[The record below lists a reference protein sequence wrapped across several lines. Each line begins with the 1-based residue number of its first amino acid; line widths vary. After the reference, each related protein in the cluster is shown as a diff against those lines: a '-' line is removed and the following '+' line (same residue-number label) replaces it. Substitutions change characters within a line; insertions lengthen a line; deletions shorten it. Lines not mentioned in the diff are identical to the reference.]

1 MAFGF
6 FRGERAVVTGAAS
19 NIGRAIA
26 VRLAEEGA
34 SVLLVDVN
42 EDGNGRTREAITN
55 AGGSADALVC
65 DLSTKDGW
73 HRVIDVVGSSTPHMF
88 VHSACPRRHE
98 KDVALEVDEATFDAM
113 LNTNVRSGLFL
124 GRELGKRMRADKLP
138 GRLLYITSLH
148 AESPR
153 NLPHYSA
160 SKAGLTMVMAELAR
174 ALGPAGI
181 RVNAL
186 APGAVPGG
194 GASNMG
200 DDFGVNRKIPL
211 QRFGKPEDMASA
223 AVALLSNELMGYVT
237 GITLPVDGGIQ
248 HFNWI
253 DMPLSG

>member
-1 MAFGF
+1 MSYGF
-6 FRGERAVVTGAAS
+6 FKGERALVTGAAS

-26 VRLAEEGA
+26 ARLALEGA

-42 EDGNGRTREAITN
+42 EDGNEQTLNAIAA
-55 AGGSADALVC
+55 AGGSAETLAC
-65 DLSTKDGW
+65 DLSTTDGW
-73 HRVIDVVGSSTPHMF
+73 RGVIDAIGPDTPHMF
-88 VHSACPRRHE
+88 VHSACPRRFE

-113 LNTNVRSGLFL
+113 LTTNIRSGFFL
-124 GRELGKRMRADKLP
+124 GREIGKRMRADNLP

-160 SKAGLTMVMAELAR
+160 SKAGLTMVTVELAR
-174 ALGPAGI
+174 ALSPAGI

-200 DDFGVNRKIPL
+200 DDFGVNQKIAL
-211 QRFGKPEDMASA
+211 QRFGRPDDMASA
-223 AVALLSNELMGYVT
+223 ATALLSNQLMGYVT
-237 GITLPVDGGIQ
+237 GTTLAVDGGLQ

-253 DMPLSG
+253 DMPASA

>member
-1 MAFGF
+1 MKTFDL
-6 FRGERAVVTGAAS
+6 FRGERAVVTGSAS

-26 VRLAEEGA
+26 LRLAAEGA
-34 SVLLVDVN
+34 TVLCADIDDAANAETLRRV
-42 EDGNGRTREAITN
+42 EA
-55 AGGSADALVC
+55 AGGSGRAVTA
-65 DLSTKDGW
+65 DLSVKDGW
-73 HRVIDVVGSSTPHMF
+73 RELIGAVGDDAPHMF

-98 KDVALEVDEATFDAM
+98 TDLAMTVSEDTFDAM
-113 LNTNVRSGLFL
+113 LTTNVRSGFLL
-124 GRELGKRMRADKLP
+124 GREFGRRMREAGLA

-160 SKAGLTMVMAELAR
+160 SKAGMTMVMVELAR
-174 ALGPAGI
+174 ALGPAGV

-200 DDFGVNRKIPL
+200 DDFGVSQKIPL
-211 QRFGKPEDMASA
+211 DRFGTAEDMANA
-223 AVALLSNELMGYVT
+223 AAALMSNDLMGYVT
-237 GITLPVDGGIQ
+237 GATLPVDGGMQ

-253 DMPLSG
+253 PMPRA